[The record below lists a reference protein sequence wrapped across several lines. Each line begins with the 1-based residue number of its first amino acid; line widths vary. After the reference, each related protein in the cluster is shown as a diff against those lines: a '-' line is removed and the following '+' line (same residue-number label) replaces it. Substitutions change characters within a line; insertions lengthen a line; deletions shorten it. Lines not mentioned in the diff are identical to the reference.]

1 MRILVV
7 DDHRNTREAIALG
20 LATLGTE
27 VLTAASG
34 AEALRQ
40 LASQPCEWILC
51 DVRMPGMTG
60 IEFAAE
66 AHALSPAS
74 RVILMTAHD
83 VGPEERLR
91 AAELGAEI
99 LIKPVIARALVDRC
113 RTDRDL
119 RSETAGGDGNA
130 RLG

>member
-20 LATLGTE
+20 LAPLGVE

-34 AEALRQ
+34 ADALRQ
-40 LASQPCEWILC
+40 LAVQPCEWILC

-66 AHALSPAS
+66 AYALNPES

-83 VGPEERLR
+83 VGQEERLR
-91 AAELGAEI
+91 VAALGVEI
-99 LIKPVIARALVDRC
+99 LIKPVTARALVDRC
-113 RTDRDL
+113 RTNRRL
-119 RSETAGGDGNA
+119 MPETAGNRNP
-130 RLG
+130 RLR

>member
-1 MRILVV
+1 VRILVV

-20 LATLGTE
+20 LAPLGAE

-40 LASQPCEWILC
+40 LAARPCEWILC

-66 AHALSPAS
+66 ARTLNPGA

-83 VGPEERLR
+83 VGPEERWR
-91 AAELGAEI
+91 VAELGVEI
-99 LIKPVIARALVDRC
+99 LIKPVTARTLVDRC
-113 RTDRDL
+113 RANRGFETGAAAMDRN
-119 RSETAGGDGNA
+119 GPF
-130 RLG
+130 

>member
-20 LATLGTE
+20 LAPLGAE

-34 AEALRQ
+34 ADALRQ
-40 LASQPCEWILC
+40 LAEQPCEWILC

-60 IEFAAE
+60 IDFAAE
-66 AHALSPAS
+66 AYALNPAA

-83 VGPEERLR
+83 VGPEERR
-91 AAELGAEI
+91 RVADMGVEI
-99 LIKPVIARALVDRC
+99 LIKPVTARALVDRW
-113 RTDRDL
+113 RADGGAGTEAAAMDRN
-119 RSETAGGDGNA
+119 G
-130 RLG
+130 RL